1 MEDSQKITEQGNEVL
16 IEEML
21 RGADKADLP
30 SDLTNNPVI
39 NRGDATLEAPMT
51 VKEITD
57 AGRVWIWDTRTYL
70 RAPCLGYMLT
80 TKLHFKREDGSFR
93 WTTRDPGKKPT
104 RGSVKCLLHPETEN
118 REHFNELGFRICKK
132 DNVTNPYQ
140 LKQHMIKKH
149 PQEWAA
155 IEEEKRERER
165 QEDRELQKLLL
176 SRQAEKPPVYVS
188 AKDKQKEK

>member
-1 MEDSQKITEQGNEVL
+1 MKDTQNNEAL

-21 RGADKADLP
+21 RGADKANLP

-39 NRGDATLEAPMT
+39 NKGDATLEAPMT
-51 VKEITD
+51 VKEITE
-57 AGRVWIWDTRTYL
+57 AGRVWIWDTRTYQ

-80 TKLHFKREDGSFR
+80 TKLRFKREDGSFR
-93 WTTRDPGKKPT
+93 WTTRDPGKLPM
-104 RGSVKCLLHPETEN
+104 RGSVRCLLHPDSEN
-118 REHFNELGFRICKK
+118 REHFNELGFRVCKK

-188 AKDKQKEK
+188 DKDKQKEK